1 MFTWIEP
8 SFGEDEGVENHI
20 TARKLFILEN
30 EVSEESD
37 IDGYIEFPDLEI
49 IGVAERVA
57 YLMVSVDGVV
67 TVWTTV
73 FNPSSVE
80 YDLPPLGILPN
91 MIKADAITI
100 TETQTP
106 PSIVVE
112 GEPFEDAVTLQLTDN
127 TNAYVSGVL
136 CMVYV

>member
-1 MFTWIEP
+1 MFSWIEP

-20 TARKLFILEN
+20 TARKHFILED

-37 IDGYIEFPDLEI
+37 IDGYIEFPDIQI
-49 IGVAERVA
+49 IGAAEKVA

-67 TVWTTV
+67 AVWTEQ

-91 MIKADAITI
+91 IISTEALTI
-100 TETQTP
+100 TELTSP
-106 PSIVVE
+106 PVTIEEGQPFVDPVV
-112 GEPFEDAVTLQLTDN
+112 LQVNDSN
-127 TNAYVSGVL
+127 GYASGKL
-136 CMVYV
+136 CFVYI